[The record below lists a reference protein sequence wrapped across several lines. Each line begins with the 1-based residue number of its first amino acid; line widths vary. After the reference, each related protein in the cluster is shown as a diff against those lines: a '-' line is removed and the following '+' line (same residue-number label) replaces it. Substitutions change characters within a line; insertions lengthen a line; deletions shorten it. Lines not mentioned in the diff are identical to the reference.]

1 LPADPLI
8 LALDTAAAHCAAAL
22 VQGDLIRA
30 RVVEPMARGQAERL
44 MPLVE
49 TLLTGAGADWTDL
62 DLIAVGTGP
71 GNFTGLR
78 IGVAAARG
86 LALGRGLPA
95 IGVSLFEA
103 LAEGCAGPAL
113 VTLDDRRGG
122 LFARRLQGGDPLGAA
137 IETTFETLAV
147 DLGPIS
153 PDMLCLGFRSGEVA
167 ATLGAR
173 PGSGTVEPDPVAI
186 VRVARR
192 RHAAG
197 GAPRPAPL
205 YIRRADAAPS
215 SEAPAVI
222 LDDA

>member
-22 VQGDLIRA
+22 VQGGVARA
-30 RVVEPMARGQAERL
+30 RRVEPMARGQAERL
-44 MPLVE
+44 LPLIE
-49 TLLTGAGADWTDL
+49 DLLAEAGVGWDDVG
-62 DLIAVGTGP
+62 LIAVGTGP
-71 GNFTGLR
+71 GNFTGSR

-103 LAEGCAGPAL
+103 LAEGHRGSLL

-122 LFARRLQGGDPLGAA
+122 LFAQRLVDGLPRGAALETAPGALGA
-137 IETTFETLAV
+137 
-147 DLGPIS
+147 DLGAVA
-153 PDMLCLGFRSGEVA
+153 PDTLCLGHDAGAVA
-167 ATLGAR
+167 AALGAR
-173 PGSGTVEPDPVAI
+173 AGSEAVVPDPVAI
-186 VRVARR
+186 ARVAAARN
-192 RHAAG
+192 AAG
-197 GAPRPAPL
+197 PSPRPAPL

>member
-1 LPADPLI
+1 MPAEPLV
-8 LALDTAAAHCAAAL
+8 LAFDTAAAHCAAAL
-22 VQGDLIRA
+22 VQGGAPRAIR
-30 RVVEPMARGQAERL
+30 VEPMARGQAERL
-44 MPLVE
+44 MPLVAE
-49 TLLTGAGADWTDL
+49 LLAEAGAGWGDL
-62 DLIAVGTGP
+62 GLIAVGTGP

-103 LAEGCAGPAL
+103 LAEGRNGPAL

-122 LFARRLQGGDPLGAA
+122 VFAQRLMDGAPLGAA
-137 IETTFETLAV
+137 VETGL
-147 DLGPIS
+147 
-153 PDMLCLGFRSGEVA
+153 
-167 ATLGAR
+167 ATLGADLGALA
-173 PGSGTVEPDPVAI
+173 PGTLCLGHRAAEVAAALGALAGPETVEADPVAI
-186 VRVARR
+186 ARVALG

-205 YIRRADAAPS
+205 YIRRADAAPP
-215 SEAPAVI
+215 SEAPARI